1 MTFKNK
7 KQISAA
13 EYQTIKTPITTDKH
27 GGGTKA
33 LATFG
38 FGLLGY
44 AASSGVKT
52 EVKTEKI
59 KTQNAKYCYTTINIS
74 KNMWIL
80 ILQYPEKIT
89 LKLF

>member
-1 MTFKNK
+1 MLLNTKLLK
-7 KQISAA
+7 HQLQQIN
-13 EYQTIKTPITTDKH
+13 T

-59 KTQNAKYCYTTINIS
+59 KTQDAKYCYTTINIS

-80 ILQYPEKIT
+80 ILPYPEKIT
-89 LKLF
+89 LNLF